1 MAEFKG
7 FIGGVSGSQNS
18 PQRLKES
25 FDNGIFALSCGRIAE
40 AYLYFL
46 ASDQNQCAVL
56 YNMAV
61 CFYLSENH
69 EKALFYLDN
78 ALCLLSALPLKT
90 VTVPEE
96 LERYEAQ
103 NDGYKAAML
112 IDAPELNPER
122 CRISIL
128 RLKADLLYAMGNM
141 QELNKI
147 LPALS
152 GRSYRN
158 IDLIKSAINKG
169 TVK

>member
-7 FIGGVSGSQNS
+7 FVGGVSSSHNS
-18 PQRLKES
+18 PQRLKNC
-25 FDNGIFALSCGRIAE
+25 FDKGVFALSYGRIAE

-46 ASDQNQCAVL
+46 ESDQNQCAVL
-56 YNMAV
+56 FNMAV
-61 CFYLSENH
+61 CFYMSGNN
-69 EKALFYLDN
+69 EKALSYLDR
-78 ALCLLSALPLKT
+78 ALRLLPVLSSKT

-103 NDGYKAAML
+103 NDGYKAAMML
-112 IDAPELNPER
+112 DAPELYPER

-128 RLKADLLYAMGNM
+128 RLKADLLYAMGNL

-152 GRSYRN
+152 GRNYRN
-158 IDLIKSAINKG
+158 IELIKNAINKE
-169 TVK
+169 V

>member
-7 FIGGVSGSQNS
+7 FAGGVSGGRDS
-18 PQRLKES
+18 PQQLKNC
-25 FDNGIFALSCGRIAE
+25 FNNGIFALSCGRIAE

-46 ASDQNQCAVL
+46 ASDQKQCAVL
-56 YNMAV
+56 YNIAV
-61 CFYLSENH
+61 CFYMSENY
-69 EKALFYLDN
+69 EKALSYLDR
-78 ALCLLSALPLKT
+78 ALRLLPALPSKT

-112 IDAPELNPER
+112 FDTPVLYPER

-128 RLKADLLYAMGNM
+128 RLKADILFAMGNTE
-141 QELNKI
+141 ELKKV

-152 GRSYRN
+152 GGNYKN
-158 IDLIKSAINKG
+158 IDIIKKSLNKE
-169 TVK
+169 

>member
-7 FIGGVSGSQNS
+7 FAGGVSGGRDS
-18 PQRLKES
+18 PQQLKNC
-25 FDNGIFALSCGRIAE
+25 FNNGIFALSCGRIAE

-46 ASDQNQCAVL
+46 ASDQKQCAVL
-56 YNMAV
+56 YNIAV
-61 CFYLSENH
+61 CFYMSENY
-69 EKALFYLDN
+69 EKALSYLDR
-78 ALCLLSALPLKT
+78 ALRLLPALPSKT

-112 IDAPELNPER
+112 FDTPVLYPER

-128 RLKADLLYAMGNM
+128 RLKADILFALGNTE
-141 QELNKI
+141 ELKKV

-152 GRSYRN
+152 GGNYKN
-158 IDLIKSAINKG
+158 IDIIKKSLNKE
-169 TVK
+169 

>member
-7 FIGGVSGSQNS
+7 FIGGASGAHPS
-18 PQRLKES
+18 PQRLKNC
-25 FDNGIFALSCGRIAE
+25 FDNGIFALSCERIAE
-40 AYLYFL
+40 AYLYFCEC
-46 ASDQNQCAVL
+46 DQNQCAVL
-56 YNMAV
+56 YNIAV
-61 CFYLSENH
+61 CFYMSENY
-69 EKALFYLDN
+69 EKALSYLD
-78 ALCLLSALPLKT
+78 SALRLLHVLPPKT

-103 NDGYKAAML
+103 NDGYRAAMML
-112 IDAPELNPER
+112 DAPELYPER

-128 RLKADLLYAMGNM
+128 RLKADLLYAMGNT

-158 IDLIKSAINKG
+158 IELIKKTINKEA
-169 TVK
+169 

>member
-7 FIGGVSGSQNS
+7 FAGGVSGGRDS
-18 PQRLKES
+18 PQQVKNC
-25 FDNGIFALSCGRIAE
+25 FNNGIFALSCGRIAE

-46 ASDQNQCAVL
+46 ASDQKQCAVL
-56 YNMAV
+56 YNIAV
-61 CFYLSENH
+61 CFYMSENY
-69 EKALFYLDN
+69 EKALSYLDR
-78 ALCLLSALPLKT
+78 ALRLLPALPSKT

-112 IDAPELNPER
+112 FDTPVLYPER

-128 RLKADLLYAMGNM
+128 RLKADILFAMGNTE
-141 QELNKI
+141 ELKKV

-152 GRSYRN
+152 GGNYKN
-158 IDLIKSAINKG
+158 IDIIKKSLNKE
-169 TVK
+169 

>member
-7 FIGGVSGSQNS
+7 FAGGVSGGRDS
-18 PQRLKES
+18 PQQLKNC
-25 FDNGIFALSCGRIAE
+25 FNNGIFALSCGRIAE

-46 ASDQNQCAVL
+46 ASDQKQCAVL
-56 YNMAV
+56 YNIAV
-61 CFYLSENH
+61 CFYMSENY
-69 EKALFYLDN
+69 EKALSYLDR
-78 ALCLLSALPLKT
+78 ALRLLPALPSKI

-112 IDAPELNPER
+112 FDTPVLYPER

-128 RLKADLLYAMGNM
+128 RLKADILFAMGNTE
-141 QELNKI
+141 ELKKV

-152 GRSYRN
+152 GGNYKN
-158 IDLIKSAINKG
+158 IDIIKKSLNKE
-169 TVK
+169 

>member
-7 FIGGVSGSQNS
+7 FAGGVSGGRDS
-18 PQRLKES
+18 PQQLKNC
-25 FDNGIFALSCGRIAE
+25 FNNGIFALSCGRIAE

-46 ASDQNQCAVL
+46 ASDQKQCAVL
-56 YNMAV
+56 YNIAV
-61 CFYLSENH
+61 CFYMSGNY
-69 EKALFYLDN
+69 EKALSYLDR
-78 ALCLLSALPLKT
+78 ALRLLPALPSKT

-112 IDAPELNPER
+112 FDTPVLYPER

-128 RLKADLLYAMGNM
+128 RLKADILFAMGNTE
-141 QELNKI
+141 ELKKV

-152 GRSYRN
+152 GGNYKN
-158 IDLIKSAINKG
+158 IDIIKKSLNKE
-169 TVK
+169 

>member
-7 FIGGVSGSQNS
+7 FAGGVSGGRDS
-18 PQRLKES
+18 PQQLKNC
-25 FDNGIFALSCGRIAE
+25 FNNGIFALSCGRIAE

-46 ASDQNQCAVL
+46 ASDQKQCAVL
-56 YNMAV
+56 YNIAV
-61 CFYLSENH
+61 CFYMSENY
-69 EKALFYLDN
+69 EKALSYLDR
-78 ALCLLSALPLKT
+78 ALRLLPALPSKT

-112 IDAPELNPER
+112 LDTPVLYPER

-128 RLKADLLYAMGNM
+128 RLKADILFAMGNTE
-141 QELNKI
+141 ELKKV

-152 GRSYRN
+152 GGNYKN
-158 IDLIKSAINKG
+158 IDIIKKSLNKE
-169 TVK
+169 

>member
-7 FIGGVSGSQNS
+7 FAGGVSGGRDS
-18 PQRLKES
+18 PQQLKNC
-25 FDNGIFALSCGRIAE
+25 FNNGIFALSCGRIAE

-46 ASDQNQCAVL
+46 ASDQKQCAVL
-56 YNMAV
+56 YNIAV
-61 CFYLSENH
+61 CFCMSENY
-69 EKALFYLDN
+69 EKALSYLDR
-78 ALCLLSALPLKT
+78 ALRLLPALPSKT

-112 IDAPELNPER
+112 FDTPVLYPER

-128 RLKADLLYAMGNM
+128 RLKADILFAMGNTE
-141 QELNKI
+141 ELKKV

-152 GRSYRN
+152 GGNYKN
-158 IDLIKSAINKG
+158 IDIIKKSLNKE
-169 TVK
+169 

>member
-7 FIGGVSGSQNS
+7 FAGGVSGGRDS
-18 PQRLKES
+18 PQQLKNCLN
-25 FDNGIFALSCGRIAE
+25 NGIFALSCGRIAE

-46 ASDQNQCAVL
+46 ASDQKQCAVL
-56 YNMAV
+56 YNIAV
-61 CFYLSENH
+61 CFYMSENY
-69 EKALFYLDN
+69 EKALSYLDR
-78 ALCLLSALPLKT
+78 ALRLLPALPSKT

-112 IDAPELNPER
+112 FDTPVLYPER

-128 RLKADLLYAMGNM
+128 RLKADILFAMGNTE
-141 QELNKI
+141 ELKKV

-152 GRSYRN
+152 GGNYKN
-158 IDLIKSAINKG
+158 IDIIKKSLNKE
-169 TVK
+169 